1 MRTKPQDWNG
11 EENLKERGLDAEVAR
26 LRVGRPMR
34 EFEGILR
41 RMEREI
47 PFLTLMADRRGKPFL
62 EAWIAWH
69 FGRAISATHARLAPE
84 YAADDFYLKRRGVGW
99 QPWQATE
106 AMLEGRQRAKEL
118 RAHIPQHGEV
128 RHVEDDEIL
137 RESAGALPAIIK
149 ALERKKAAGGRLAI
163 YWNTG
168 WLRGAGAVIE
178 GLRAQ
183 TEPYRADFEEA
194 WIMGSSSLFRV
205 APDFEMV
212 KGPPAAF
219 T

>member
-1 MRTKPQDWNG
+1 MKQREWDG
-11 EENLKERGLDAEVAR
+11 EENLKERGLDAEIAR
-26 LRVGRPMR
+26 LRSGRPMR
-34 EFEGILR
+34 EFEAILR

-69 FGRAISATHARLAPE
+69 FGRAIVATHARLAPE
-84 YAADDFYLKRRGVGW
+84 CAADDFYLKRRNIGW

-106 AMLEGRQRAKEL
+106 AMLEGRQRGKEL

-137 RESAGALPAIIK
+137 RESAGALPAIVK
-149 ALERKKAAGGRLAI
+149 ALERKKAAGGRLVI

-168 WLRGAGAVIE
+168 WLRGASAFIE
-178 GLRAQ
+178 ALQ
-183 TEPYRADFEEA
+183 SETEAYRSDFTEA

-205 APDFEMV
+205 APDFEML